1 MTYQQTLD
9 YLYQQLP
16 MFYRVGAAAFKKDLT
31 NTLALC
37 EILGN
42 PQNTFPTI
50 HIAGTNGKGSTAHM
64 VAAILQSA
72 GYKTGLYISPHYKDF
87 RERIKV
93 NGDYISKKYVKQFVE
108 NNKIHFEK
116 IKPSFFEMT
125 VAMAFD
131 YFHHVEND
139 NTPKGI
145 NKGGTG
151 VDIAVIEVGLGG
163 RFDST
168 NVITPL
174 VSVITNISLD
184 HTDML
189 GDTLPLI
196 AFEKAGII
204 KPNVPVVIG
213 EEQSETTPVFLD
225 KANSSNAPIYF
236 ASQNVDIQSV
246 TIKVKESNY
255 SNENQDPLSISPD
268 FEFSNFNILLKNSFS
283 DFKKLDNLKV
293 NLSGD
298 YQVKNVA
305 TVIETINILNHY
317 TDFKITENQLREG
330 LAHIKPLTNF
340 IGRWQVI
347 GQNPTILCDSGHN
360 EGGLK
365 YVTQQLKQLTFNDL
379 HIVIGFVR
387 DKDLSKVL
395 KLLPQNATY
404 YFAKADIPRGLDA
417 QILRGMAAEH
427 GLNGKA
433 YSSVKRALT
442 AAKRVA
448 KADDLI
454 YVGGSIFVVAEVL

>member
-1 MTYQQTLD
+1 MTYQQILD

-16 MFYRVGAAAFKKDLT
+16 MFHRVGAAAFKKNLT

-37 EILGN
+37 DILGN

-64 VAAILQSA
+64 ISAILQAA

-93 NGDYISKKYVKQFVE
+93 NGDYIPKKYVKQFVE
-108 NNKIHFEK
+108 NNKIYFEK

-131 YFHHVEND
+131 YFHQVENE
-139 NTPKGI
+139 NTEEGK
-145 NKGGTG
+145 G

-189 GDTLPLI
+189 GDTLQLI

-213 EEQSETTPVFLD
+213 EEQLETTPVFVE
-225 KANSSNAPIYF
+225 KANSGNAPIYF
-236 ASQNVDIQSV
+236 ASQNVDIQA
-246 TIKVKESNY
+246 VK
-255 SNENQDPLSISPD
+255 DVSPD
-268 FEFSNFNILLKNSFS
+268 FEYSTFNVVLKNSFS
-283 DFKKLDNLKV
+283 NFKKLDHLKV

-298 YQVKNVA
+298 YQEKNVA
-305 TVIETINILNHY
+305 TVIETINILNRF
-317 TDFKITENQLREG
+317 TDFKINENQLREG
-330 LAHIKPLTNF
+330 LSHIKPLTNF

-360 EGGLK
+360 EGGLT
-365 YVTQQLKQLTFNDL
+365 YVTHQLKQLIFNHL

-417 QILRGMAAEH
+417 QILRGMAVEH
-427 GLNGKA
+427 GLVGKA
-433 YSSVKRALT
+433 YSSVRKALT
-442 AAKRVA
+442 SAKRRA
-448 KADDLI
+448 KEDDLI

>member
-1 MTYQQTLD
+1 MTYQYTLD

-16 MFYRVGAAAFKKDLT
+16 MFHRIGAAAFKKDLT

-64 VAAILQSA
+64 IAAILQAA

-87 RERIKV
+87 RERIKI
-93 NGDYISKKYVKQFVE
+93 NGDYIPKKYVKQFVE

-131 YFHHVEND
+131 YFHQVENE
-139 NTPKGI
+139 NTE
-145 NKGGTG
+145 GGKG

-213 EEQSETTPVFLD
+213 EEQFETTPVFFK
-225 KANSSNAPIYF
+225 KANTSNAPIYF

-246 TIKVKESNY
+246 KVNKSKTHDTNQ
-255 SNENQDPLSISPD
+255 NQDPLSILPD
-268 FEFSNFNILLKNSFS
+268 FEFSIFNIALKNSFS

-298 YQVKNVA
+298 YQEKNVA
-305 TVIETINILNHY
+305 TVIETINILNRY
-317 TDFKITENQLREG
+317 TDFKINENQLREG
-330 LAHIKPLTNF
+330 LANIKPLTNF

-360 EGGLK
+360 EGGLT
-365 YVTQQLKQLTFNDL
+365 YVTHQLKQLIFNHL

-427 GLNGKA
+427 GLEGKA

>member
-1 MTYQQTLD
+1 MTYQYTLD

-16 MFYRVGAAAFKKDLT
+16 MFHRVGAAAFKKDLT

-50 HIAGTNGKGSTAHM
+50 HIAGTNGKGSTAHTI
-64 VAAILQSA
+64 AAILQAA

-93 NGDYISKKYVKQFVE
+93 NGDYIPKKYVKQFVE

-131 YFHHVEND
+131 YFRNVENE
-139 NTPKGI
+139 NTE
-145 NKGGTG
+145 GGQG

-163 RFDST
+163 RLDST

-174 VSVITNISLD
+174 MSVITNISLD

-189 GDTLPLI
+189 GDTLSLI

-213 EEQSETTPVFLD
+213 EEQSETTPVFLE
-225 KANSSNAPIYF
+225 KAHSSHAPIYF
-236 ASQNVDIQSV
+236 ASQNVDIQVVRDNS
-246 TIKVKESNY
+246 T
-255 SNENQDPLSISPD
+255 D
-268 FEFSNFNILLKNSFS
+268 FEFSTFNIALKNSFS

-298 YQVKNVA
+298 YQEKNVA
-305 TVIETINILNHY
+305 TVIETINILNRY
-317 TDFKITENQLREG
+317 TDFKINENQLREG
-330 LAHIKPLTNF
+330 LSHIKSLTNF

-360 EGGLK
+360 EGGLT
-365 YVTQQLKQLTFNDL
+365 YVTHQLKQLTFNHL

-417 QILRGMAAEH
+417 QILRGMASEH
-427 GLNGKA
+427 GLEGKA

-442 AAKRVA
+442 AAKTVA
-448 KADDLI
+448 KTDDLI

>member
-1 MTYQQTLD
+1 MTYQYTLD

-16 MFYRVGAAAFKKDLT
+16 MFHRVGAAAFKKDLT

-50 HIAGTNGKGSTAHM
+50 HIAGTNGKGSTAHTI
-64 VAAILQSA
+64 AAILQAA

-93 NGDYISKKYVKQFVE
+93 NGDYIPKKYVKQFVE

-131 YFHHVEND
+131 YFRNVENE
-139 NTPKGI
+139 NTE
-145 NKGGTG
+145 GGQG

-163 RFDST
+163 RLDST

-174 VSVITNISLD
+174 MSVITNISLD

-189 GDTLPLI
+189 GDTLSLI

-213 EEQSETTPVFLD
+213 EEQSETTPVFLE
-225 KANSSNAPIYF
+225 KAHSSHAPIYF
-236 ASQNVDIQSV
+236 ASQNVDIQVVRDNS
-246 TIKVKESNY
+246 T
-255 SNENQDPLSISPD
+255 D
-268 FEFSNFNILLKNSFS
+268 FEFSTFNVVLKNSFS

-298 YQVKNVA
+298 FQEKNIA

-317 TDFKITENQLREG
+317 TDFKINETQLRQG

-360 EGGLK
+360 EGGLT
-365 YVTQQLKQLTFNDL
+365 YVINQLKQLTFNHL
-379 HIVIGFVR
+379 HIVMGFVK
-387 DKDLSKVL
+387 DKDLAKVL

-404 YFAKADIPRGLDA
+404 YFAKANIPRGLDA
-417 QILRGMAAEH
+417 HILRGMAAEH
-427 GLNGKA
+427 GLEGKA

-442 AAKRVA
+442 AAKTVA